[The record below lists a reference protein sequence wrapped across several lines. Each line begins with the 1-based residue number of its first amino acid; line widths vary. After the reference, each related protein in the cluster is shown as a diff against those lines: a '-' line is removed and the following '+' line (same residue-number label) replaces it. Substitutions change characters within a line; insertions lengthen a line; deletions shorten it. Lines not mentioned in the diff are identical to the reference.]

1 MLVVTQFARAEHGYS
16 SVHGSRFNADEFLAA
31 VRPRMAIVSV
41 GAHNRY
47 GHPSQHVLD
56 ALSEAGA
63 KVMRTDLNGDVLVVG
78 GPSPQVVARG
88 SGIQPP

>member
-1 MLVVTQFARAEHGYS
+1 
-16 SVHGSRFNADEFLAA
+16 
-31 VRPRMAIVSV
+31 VSV